1 MRIIPARLRRAAP
14 WAFLALV
21 AAPALIAQRGGR
33 FQQAFGGG
41 DPVPRNLPYDG
52 RFIFARLTYT
62 VGSGGY
68 YYRGL
73 PAWAHGYSHAEENL
87 IKITNEI
94 SYLRGHTDGSNLL
107 AITDP
112 ELFKFPVAYM
122 TEAGYWVMSD
132 EEAVALRKYLLKGGF
147 LILDDTRDFF
157 SPGNMGWANIEANFK
172 RVFPELHFVEI
183 TAAHPIFHSFF
194 DVPSLDVVRQY
205 YDRGPASF
213 HAMFA
218 NNDASKRIMVLVN
231 FNTDVSNY
239 WEFSGSGFQIVDG
252 SNEAYKLGVNYL
264 IYALTH

>member
-1 MRIIPARLRRAAP
+1 MARNSSAWLGSALR
-14 WAFLALV
+14 WAFIALLAT
-21 AAPALIAQRGGR
+21 PALDAQQGFGR
-33 FQQAFGGG
+33 AFGGG
-41 DPVPRNLPYDG
+41 DPVPHNLPYDG

-73 PAWAHGYSHAEENL
+73 PSWAHGYSHAEENL
-87 IKITNEI
+87 LKITNAI
-94 SYLRGHTDGSNLL
+94 SLLHAHTDGSNLL

-132 EEAVALRKYLLKGGF
+132 AEVTALRKYVLKGGF
-147 LILDDTRDFF
+147 LILDDTRDYF

-172 RVFPELHFVEI
+172 RAFPELTFADLTIE
-183 TAAHPIFHSFF
+183 HPIFHAFF

-205 YDRGPASF
+205 YDRGPPQFRAL
-213 HAMFA
+213 FA
-218 NNDASKRIMVLVN
+218 NNDPKKRIMVLVN

-239 WEFSGSGFQIVDG
+239 WEFSDTGFEPVED
-252 SNEAYKLGVNYL
+252 SNQAYKLGVNYL